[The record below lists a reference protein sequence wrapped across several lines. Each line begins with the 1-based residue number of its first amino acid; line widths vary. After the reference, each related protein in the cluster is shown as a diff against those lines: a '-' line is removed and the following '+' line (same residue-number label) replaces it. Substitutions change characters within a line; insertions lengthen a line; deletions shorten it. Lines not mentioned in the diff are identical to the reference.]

1 MFEVD
6 WKTPHLW
13 RKTTGVRQAAPAL
26 QGDVETDI
34 LIVGGGFTGMAAALG
49 AHDSGARVVLL
60 EGNEI
65 GSAAS
70 GRNNGLVIS
79 HHSKASPSEF
89 EAVYGTAL
97 GQRYN
102 RMVAESAAVAFGLMQ
117 RFNIDA
123 HQVQEG
129 WIQPAHTE
137 ATLARAR
144 RFYEEWK
151 AFGAHVSWLD
161 RAEVTARVGSP
172 YLGGWM
178 VHNSGHINPFAMT
191 TGLAAAL
198 EREDVEIYENTRA
211 IRIEKRRGGWRV
223 ITASGSVTAPQVV
236 IATNALTGDIW
247 PGLKKTLLP
256 FKVFQAATCPLDVR
270 LREQILV
277 GNPAVSDMR
286 NDLRYFHYDRDGRL
300 VSGGTHTFWF
310 DEADRGR
317 AKVARLLGRVFP
329 AFGGEPGIAEYWHG
343 TFAVVPDRKPRL
355 YRLGPGLVFGGVY
368 SGRGVALSLSLGQEI
383 GRWAAGLRTDEQM
396 PLPVTNM
403 KPIPF
408 HPVAVQVAN
417 RTHAWNRLKDRSVQD
432 GLRRIWPQY
441 PGRG

>member
-13 RKTTGVRQAAPAL
+13 RKTARTRETAPAL
-26 QGDVETDI
+26 QGDMKTDV
-34 LIVGGGFTGMAAALG
+34 LVVGGGFTGMAAALG
-49 AHDSGARVVLL
+49 ARDSGVDVILL

-89 EAVYGTAL
+89 EAAYGKTFGA
-97 GQRYN
+97 RYN
-102 RMVAESAAVAFGLMQ
+102 RMVADSAGVAFGLMQ

-144 RFYEEWK
+144 QFHDEWK
-151 AFGAHVSWLD
+151 ALGANVSWLD
-161 RAEVTARVGSP
+161 RAEASARIGSP

-191 TGLAAAL
+191 IGLAAAL
-198 EREDVEIYENTRA
+198 EREGVTIHENSRA
-211 IRIEKRRGGWRV
+211 TRIERLEGGWRV
-223 ITASGSVTAPQVV
+223 FTATGSVTAPEVV
-236 IATNALTGDIW
+236 LATNGLTGDIW
-247 PGLKKTLLP
+247 PGLKKTLVP
-256 FKVFQAATCPLDVR
+256 FKVFQAATNPLPEE
-270 LREQILV
+270 LRSRILV

-286 NDLRYFHYDRDGRL
+286 NDLRYFHYDRDNRL
-300 VSGGTHTFWF
+300 VSGGTHTFWRN
-310 DEADRGR
+310 EADRGR
-317 AKVARLLGRVFP
+317 AKVSHMLGKAFR
-329 AFGGEPGIAEYWHG
+329 AFGGEPEMVEYWHG

-355 YRLGPGLVFGGVY
+355 YRLAPGLVFGGVY
-368 SGRGVALSLSLGQEI
+368 SGRGVALSMSLGQEI
-383 GRWAAGLRTDEQM
+383 GRWAAGRRTDGQM
-396 PLPVTNM
+396 SLPVTAM
-403 KPIPF
+403 KPVPY

-417 RTHAWNRLKDRSVQD
+417 RMHAWNRFLDRRS
-432 GLRRIWPQY
+432 
-441 PGRG
+441 

>member
-13 RKTTGVRQAAPAL
+13 RKTARMRETAPAL
-26 QGDVETDI
+26 QGDVKTDV
-34 LIVGGGFTGMAAALG
+34 LVVGGGFTGMAAALG
-49 AHDSGARVVLL
+49 ARDSGVDVILL

-89 EAVYGTAL
+89 EAAYGKTFGA
-97 GQRYN
+97 RYN
-102 RMVAESAAVAFGLMQ
+102 RMVADSAGVAFGLMQ

-144 RFYEEWK
+144 QFHDEWK
-151 AFGAHVSWLD
+151 ALGANVSWLD
-161 RAEVTARVGSP
+161 RAEASARIGSP

-178 VHNSGHINPFAMT
+178 AHNSGHINPFAMT
-191 TGLAAAL
+191 IGLAAAL
-198 EREDVEIYENTRA
+198 EREGVTIYENSRA
-211 IRIEKRRGGWRV
+211 TRIERLEGGWRV
-223 ITASGSVTAPQVV
+223 FTAIGSVTAPEVV
-236 IATNALTGDIW
+236 LATNALTGDIW
-247 PGLKKTLLP
+247 PGLKKTLVP
-256 FKVFQAATCPLDVR
+256 FKVFQAATNPLSEE
-270 LREQILV
+270 LRSRILV

-286 NDLRYFHYDRDGRL
+286 NDLRYFHYDRDNRL
-300 VSGGTHTFWF
+300 VSGGTHTFWRN
-310 DEADRGR
+310 EADRGR
-317 AKVARLLGRVFP
+317 AKVSHMLGKAFR
-329 AFGGEPGIAEYWHG
+329 AFGGEPEMVEYWHG

-355 YRLGPGLVFGGVY
+355 YRLAPGLVFGGVY
-368 SGRGVALSLSLGQEI
+368 SGRGVALSMSLGQEI
-383 GRWAAGLRTDEQM
+383 GRWAAGRRTDDQM
-396 PLPVTNM
+396 PLPVTAM
-403 KPIPF
+403 KPVPY

-417 RTHAWNRLKDRSVQD
+417 RMHAWNRFQDRRS
-432 GLRRIWPQY
+432 
-441 PGRG
+441 

>member
-13 RKTTGVRQAAPAL
+13 RKTSNARQASPAL
-26 QGDVETDI
+26 RGDVRTDV
-34 LIVGGGFTGMAAALG
+34 LVVGGGFTGMAAALG
-49 AHDSGARVVLL
+49 ARDSGANVVLL

-79 HHSKASPSEF
+79 HHSKAAPSEF
-89 EAVYGTAL
+89 EAAYGKAV
-97 GQRYN
+97 GERYN
-102 RMVAESAAVAFGLMQ
+102 RLVAESAGTAFGLTQ

-144 RFYEEWK
+144 RFYEEWQ

-161 RAEVTARVGSP
+161 RAEVTARIGSP

-191 TGLAAAL
+191 LGLADAL
-198 EREDVEIYENTRA
+198 EREGVVLHENSRA
-211 IRIEKRRGGWRV
+211 TRIEKVDGGWRV
-223 ITASGSVTAPQVV
+223 FTASGSVTAPEVV
-236 IATNALTGDIW
+236 LATNALTGDIW
-247 PGLKKTLLP
+247 PGLKRTLIPL
-256 FKVFQAATCPLDVR
+256 KVFQAATDPLPEA
-270 LREQILV
+270 LRAEILV

-286 NDLRYFHYDRDGRL
+286 NDLRYFHYDRDNRL

-317 AKVARLLGRVFP
+317 AKVSHLLGKAFP
-329 AFGGEPGIAEYWHG
+329 AFRGPPAMVEYWHG
-343 TFAVVPDRKPRL
+343 TFAVVPDRRPRL
-355 YRLGPGLVFGGVY
+355 YRLAPGLVFGGVY
-368 SGRGVALSLSLGQEI
+368 SGRGVALSLALGQEI
-383 GRWAAGLRTDEQM
+383 GRWAAGRRTDSEM
-396 PLPVTNM
+396 PLPVTAM
-403 KPIPF
+403 KTIAF
-408 HPVAVQVAN
+408 HPAAVQLAN
-417 RTHAWNRLKDRSVQD
+417 RMHAWNRLK
-432 GLRRIWPQY
+432 G
-441 PGRG
+441 

>member
-13 RKTTGVRQAAPAL
+13 RKTANLRQTAPAL
-26 QGDVETDI
+26 QGDLKTDV

-49 AHDSGARVVLL
+49 ARDSGVDVILL

-89 EAVYGTAL
+89 EAAYGKTV
-97 GQRYN
+97 GTRYN
-102 RMVAESAAVAFGLMQ
+102 RMVADAAGVAFGLMQ

-137 ATLARAR
+137 ATLARTR
-144 RFYEEWK
+144 QFYEEWK
-151 AFGAHVSWLD
+151 AFGANVSSLD
-161 RAEVTARVGSP
+161 RAEATARIGSP

-191 TGLAAAL
+191 VGLAAAL
-198 EREDVEIYENTRA
+198 EREGVTICENSRA
-211 IRIEKRRGGWRV
+211 TRIEKVEGGWRV
-223 ITASGSVTAPQVV
+223 FTASGSVTAPEVV
-236 IATNALTGDIW
+236 LATNALTGNIW
-247 PGLKKTLLP
+247 PGLKKTLVPL
-256 FKVFQAATCPLDVR
+256 KVFQAATNPLPEDVR
-270 LREQILV
+270 AKILV

-286 NDLRYFHYDRDGRL
+286 NDIRYFHYDRDNRL

-317 AKVARLLGRVFP
+317 TKVSRMLDKAFP
-329 AFGGEPGIAEYWHG
+329 AFGGEPEMVEYWHG
-343 TFAVVPDRKPRL
+343 TFAVVPDRRPRL
-355 YRLGPGLVFGGVY
+355 YRLAPGLVFGGVY
-368 SGRGVALSLSLGQEI
+368 SGRGVALSMSLGQDI
-383 GRWAAGLRTDEQM
+383 GRWAAGRRTDGQM

-403 KPIPF
+403 KPVPF
-408 HPVAVQVAN
+408 HPIAVQVAN
-417 RTHAWNRLKDRSVQD
+417 RMHAWNRLQD
-432 GLRRIWPQY
+432 QGS
-441 PGRG
+441 

>member
-13 RKTTGVRQAAPAL
+13 RKTARSRETAPAL
-26 QGDVETDI
+26 QGDVKTDV
-34 LIVGGGFTGMAAALG
+34 LVVGGGFTGMAAALG
-49 AHDSGARVVLL
+49 ARDSGVDVILL

-89 EAVYGTAL
+89 EAAYGKTFGA
-97 GQRYN
+97 RYN
-102 RMVAESAAVAFGLMQ
+102 RMVADSAGVAFGLMQ

-144 RFYEEWK
+144 QFHDEWK
-151 AFGAHVSWLD
+151 SFGANVSWLD
-161 RAEVTARVGSP
+161 RAEASARIGSP

-191 TGLAAAL
+191 IGLAAAL
-198 EREDVEIYENTRA
+198 EREGVTIHENSRA
-211 IRIEKRRGGWRV
+211 TRIERLEGGWRV
-223 ITASGSVTAPQVV
+223 FTATGSVTAPEVV
-236 IATNALTGDIW
+236 LATNALTGDIW
-247 PGLKKTLLP
+247 PGLKKTLVP
-256 FKVFQAATCPLDVR
+256 FKVFQAATNPLSEE
-270 LREQILV
+270 LRSRILV

-286 NDLRYFHYDRDGRL
+286 NDLRYFHYDRDNRL
-300 VSGGTHTFWF
+300 VSGGTHTFWRN
-310 DEADRGR
+310 EADRGR
-317 AKVARLLGRVFP
+317 AKVSHMLGKAFR
-329 AFGGEPGIAEYWHG
+329 AFGGEPEMVEYWHG

-355 YRLGPGLVFGGVY
+355 YRLAPGLVFGGVY
-368 SGRGVALSLSLGQEI
+368 SGRGVALSMSLGQEI
-383 GRWAAGLRTDEQM
+383 GRWAAGRRTDGQM
-396 PLPVTNM
+396 PLPVTVM
-403 KPIPF
+403 KPVPY

-417 RTHAWNRLKDRSVQD
+417 RMHAWNRFQDRRS
-432 GLRRIWPQY
+432 
-441 PGRG
+441 